1 MSAPGGG
8 LMRTAILLAGLLAA
22 DPPKAGTAQL
32 VLAALLGIA
41 VVVVLITV
49 LKVHPFLALILGSAV
64 LGVVAALGVSATI
77 DSFTKGVGSTVGSV
91 GLLIALG
98 AMIGALLADSGGGD
112 EIVDTIV
119 RRVGSAAL
127 PWAMVAAAALIGLP
141 LFFEIGVVL
150 LIPVVLLVASRVDVP
165 LMKVGIPAL
174 AGLSVLHGLV
184 PPHPGPLVAIAALK
198 AALGLTLLYGI
209 IVAIP
214 TVIIAGPV
222 LATIVAR
229 FVHATPPVELL
240 PTRRR
245 EAVAVGAGGGSLG
258 AGSLGAGSLGAG
270 SLGAGSLGSAE
281 DLG

>member
-8 LMRTAILLAGLLAA
+8 PMRTHILRA
-22 DPPKAGTAQL
+22 
-32 VLAALLGIA
+32 
-41 VVVVLITV
+41 
-49 LKVHPFLALILGSAV
+49 
-64 LGVVAALGVSATI
+64 
-77 DSFTKGVGSTVGSV
+77 

-119 RRVGSAAL
+119 RRVSNSAL

-150 LIPVVLLVASRVDVP
+150 LVPVVLLVASRVDVP

-198 AALGLTLLYGI
+198 ADLGLTLLYGL

-214 TVIIAGPV
+214 TVIVSGPL
-222 LATIVAR
+222 LANIVAR
-229 FVHATPPVELL
+229 YVHATPPVELM

-245 EAVAVGAGGGSLG
+245 EPVAVGAGAGDASGSLSG
-258 AGSLGAGSLGAG
+258 A
-270 SLGAGSLGSAE
+270 
-281 DLG
+281 

>member
-8 LMRTAILLAGLLAA
+8 LVHTAILLAGLPAA

-64 LGVVAALGVSATI
+64 LGIVAALGVTATI
-77 DSFTKGVGSTVGSV
+77 DSFTKGVGSTVTSV

-98 AMIGALLADSGGGD
+98 AMIGGLLADSGGAD

-119 RRVGSAAL
+119 TRVPGGAL

-150 LIPVVLLVASRVDVP
+150 LVPVVLLVASRVDIP

-198 AALGLTLLYGI
+198 ADLGLTLLYGI
-209 IVAIP
+209 IIAIP
-214 TVIIAGPV
+214 TVIISGPLLGSV
-222 LATIVAR
+222 IAR
-229 FVHATPPVELL
+229 YVHAEVPAALV
-240 PTRRR
+240 PTRHL
-245 EAVAVGAGGGSLG
+245 EPVAAG
-258 AGSLGAGSLGAG
+258 AGSGDASGSLTTAG
-270 SLGAGSLGSAE
+270 DAPG
-281 DLG
+281 

>member
-1 MSAPGGG
+1 
-8 LMRTAILLAGLLAA
+8 MRPVILIAGLPAA
-22 DPPKAGTAQL
+22 DAPKAGTGQL
-32 VLAALLGIA
+32 IVAALLGIA

-64 LGVVAALGVSATI
+64 LGIVAALGVSKTVT
-77 DSFTKGVGSTVGSV
+77 SFGNGVGSTVTSV

-98 AMIGALLADSGGGD
+98 AMIGGLLADSGGGD
-112 EIVDTIV
+112 KIVDTIV
-119 RRVGSAAL
+119 SRVSGNAL
-127 PWAMVAAAALIGLP
+127 PWAMVGAAALIGLP
-141 LFFEIGVVL
+141 LFFEVGVVL

-198 AALGLTLLYGI
+198 ADLGLTLLYGI

-214 TVIIAGPV
+214 TVIISGPL
-222 LATIVAR
+222 LANIIAR
-229 FVHATPPVELL
+229 YVHATPPVELM

-245 EAVAVGAGGGSLG
+245 EPVAVGAGAEAR
-258 AGSLGAGSLGAG
+258 AGDASG
-270 SLGAGSLGSAE
+270 
-281 DLG
+281 